1 MRVNKILILLFIT
14 SLLQACL
21 PPTQIEESAI
31 INTRGVDLIE
41 ENGQII
47 VETSIIPYIF
57 DPQSQDITEMLV
69 GRGQT
74 IKEAREDAG
83 RRASFRLTPGQI
95 RLELYGKEAA
105 ERGILTFLTGLIRDA
120 RVSDMMLLAVTNQ
133 NAKEVLESEQSAVK
147 VNTAQYLEDLVTKE
161 TTFDTL
167 PKNSLHEFARMIEQ
181 VGIDPVLPVIDVI
194 ENFPTLTGAALFSN
208 DVYVGGISLQE
219 AFLINQMKKRVKNT
233 ALNAKIP
240 TENYLDNIAYI
251 GGGEKQKSEDEF
263 IHLHLSLIKG
273 NSKVKLLD
281 KEKLHFKA
289 EINMEAELLESSIL
303 FEIKTEEISKKIER
317 DIEAF
322 FTKQY
327 EDLFSKLQE
336 LNSDAFGLGKHYTS
350 TRQGS
355 KVTDEEWHE
364 KFPEITIEFD
374 VKFEMLSTG
383 VID

>member
-1 MRVNKILILLFIT
+1 MLLFIIL
-14 SLLQACL
+14 LLQACL
-21 PPTQIEESAI
+21 PSTQIEQSAI

-41 ENGQII
+41 ENGETI

-74 IKEAREDAG
+74 IKGAREDAG

-133 NAKEVLESEQSAVK
+133 SAKEVLESEQSEVK
-147 VNTAQYLEDLVTKE
+147 VNSAQYLEDLITKE
-161 TTFDTL
+161 IAFDTL

-194 ENFPTLTGAALFSN
+194 ENFPTLKGAALFSS
-208 DVYVGGISLQE
+208 DIYVGEISLQE
-219 AFLINQMKKRVKNT
+219 AFLINQMKKRVRET
-233 ALNAKIP
+233 ALSAEIP
-240 TENYLDNIAYI
+240 TENYMDDIAYV
-251 GGGEKQKSEDEF
+251 GEGEKQKSEEEF

-273 NSKVKLLD
+273 NSRVKLLD
-281 KEKLHFKA
+281 KEKMHFKA
-289 EINMEAELLESSIL
+289 EIKMEAELLESSML
-303 FEIKTEEISKKIER
+303 FNVKTEETSNKIER
-317 DIEAF
+317 DIGAF

-327 EDLFSKLQE
+327 EDLFLKLQE

-355 KVTDEEWHE
+355 KVTDEEWRE

>member
-1 MRVNKILILLFIT
+1 MRVNKILMLLFIIL
-14 SLLQACL
+14 LLQACL
-21 PPTQIEESAI
+21 PSTQIEQSAI

-41 ENGQII
+41 ENGETI

-74 IKEAREDAG
+74 IKGAREDAG

-133 NAKEVLESEQSAVK
+133 SAKEVLESEQSEVK
-147 VNTAQYLEDLVTKE
+147 VNSAQYLEDLITKE
-161 TTFDTL
+161 IAFDTL

-194 ENFPTLTGAALFSN
+194 ENFPTLKGAALFSS
-208 DVYVGGISLQE
+208 DIYVGEISLQE
-219 AFLINQMKKRVKNT
+219 AFLINQMKKRVRET
-233 ALNAKIP
+233 ALSAEIP
-240 TENYLDNIAYI
+240 TENYMDDIAYV
-251 GGGEKQKSEDEF
+251 GEGEKQKSEEEF

-273 NSKVKLLD
+273 NSRVKLLD
-281 KEKLHFKA
+281 KEKMHFKA
-289 EINMEAELLESSIL
+289 EIKMEAELLESSML
-303 FEIKTEEISKKIER
+303 FNVKTEETSNKIER
-317 DIEAF
+317 DIGAF

-327 EDLFSKLQE
+327 EDLFLKLQE

-355 KVTDEEWHE
+355 KVTDEEWRE